1 LLSDLQGAMQNCT
14 RSQGDGTADHTQGNW
29 SLHHVGGHTLRALAR
44 YGTSVTTKITER
56 ELESAQKQLVLGTR
70 PRDFGVNGIN
80 CLEAV
85 RK

>member
-1 LLSDLQGAMQNCT
+1 
-14 RSQGDGTADHTQGNW
+14 
-29 SLHHVGGHTLRALAR
+29 VGGHTLRALAR